1 VIDAFASGAVD
12 PSAVIGPTLQ
22 LNRIAE
28 AFDLV
33 RDAAVDGRVLV
44 SPSSAR

>member
-1 VIDAFASGAVD
+1 
-12 PSAVIGPTLQ
+12 LQ

-33 RDAAVDGRVLV
+33 RNAAAEGRVLV
-44 SPSSAR
+44 SPNSTG

>member
-1 VIDAFASGAVD
+1 
-12 PSAVIGPTLQ
+12 LQ

-33 RDAAVDGRVLV
+33 RNAAVQGRVLV
-44 SPSSAR
+44 SPNT